1 MGGADRIRDSLS
13 GAWAVMNGDAA
24 GLARLDLTVG
34 GFWRSFG
41 AIVLILPLALL
52 ALTSERA
59 LLAETGELQPPLGGA
74 LLTVRLAAL
83 AADWLAFPVLFALIA
98 RRIGVAVHYVP
109 FIVALNWSS
118 VWVSAF
124 YAVPSLL
131 HVLGVLPAGL
141 VQLLLLA
148 LFVLAIRFYYL
159 VARTALQT
167 PPALAIPIV
176 IVQFLISLAIA
187 AGADALVPAQ

>member
-1 MGGADRIRDSLS
+1 MGGRIRDSLS
-13 GAWAVMNGDAA
+13 GAWAVMNGDAD
-24 GLARLDLTVG
+24 GLARLDLTIG

-41 AIVLILPLALL
+41 AIALILPLALV
-52 ALTSERA
+52 ALTSERTLLAEAGEPLPPFDAA
-59 LLAETGELQPPLGGA
+59 LLAT
-74 LLTVRLAAL
+74 RLAAL
-83 AADWLAFPVLFALIA
+83 GLDWIAFPVLLALIA
-98 RRIGVAVHYVP
+98 LRIGVAAHYVP
-109 FIVALNWSS
+109 FVVALNWSS

-148 LFVLAIRFYYL
+148 FFVLAVRFYYL
-159 VARTALQT
+159 VARTALQA

-176 IVQFLISLAIA
+176 LVQFLISLVIA
-187 AGADALVPAQ
+187 AGFDSLVPAQ